1 MLTTQKDYEAPTL
14 VDFGTVAE
22 LTAAIGSSSDEDQS
36 DYPQEFPPNGGSY
49 DVCNNEN
56 PTSVC

>member
-1 MLTTQKDYEAPTL
+1 MLTTQKEYEAPEL
-14 VDFGTVAE
+14 VEFGTVAE
-22 LTAAIGSSSDEDQS
+22 LTAAIGASSDEDQS